1 MDLSVFGLGYVG
13 CVTAAGFAREGHE
26 VIGVDLD
33 RDKVGMINA
42 GKSPIVEQ
50 GMDDLVRTVR
60 EAGRLRATEDAEV
73 AVDQSHLCFVCVG
86 TPSSGDGGLDDRYLT
101 QVCEQIGSAM
111 SRQKDPF
118 TVVIRST
125 TVPGTVEGRL
135 LPILEEASGKT
146 CGRDF
151 DLCANPE
158 FLREGSS
165 ISDFFAPPKI
175 VIGERE
181 DSGGDLL
188 AELHA
193 PIEAP
198 LFRTGIKTAEM
209 VKYADNAFHS
219 LKIAFANE
227 VGNLC
232 RRLGLDSHALME
244 IFCQDTKLNISSAY
258 LKPGFAF
265 GGSCLPKDLRALLR
279 QAKTLDLSLPVLE
292 SILESNESQ
301 LDAALDIILSTG
313 KMRVGLLGLSFKP
326 GTDDLRE
333 SPLVHL
339 AKRLHSKGLEVKTY
353 DENVSVDRLLGAN
366 KAYAERQ
373 LPNLDGML
381 CKSIDE
387 LVRGSEVIVLG
398 HKILAFKEV
407 LRRITEEQTV
417 VDLVR
422 LYEPEECGALRGVY
436 YGICW

>member
-73 AVDQSHLCFVCVG
+73 AVDQSRLCFVCVG

-188 AELHA
+188 AELYA

-373 LPNLDGML
+373 LPKLDGML

-398 HKILAFKEV
+398 HKILAFKEA

-422 LYEPEECGALRGVY
+422 LYEPEECGALRGIY